1 MSATAH
7 LSDDARNLNW
17 LVASFTSK
25 VPGVANT
32 LVLSADGLPLALSEN
47 LDREAADQ
55 LAAIASGLLSLT
67 TGAARCLQ
75 AGAVRQT
82 IVEMEAG
89 FLFVQR
95 ISDGSILSVLTT
107 TDADLGLI
115 GYEMALL
122 VSRVG
127 DVLTPALRVE
137 LQAALPQ

>member
-1 MSATAH
+1 MNLNH

-17 LVASFTSK
+17 LVGNFTSK

-32 LVLSADGLPLALSEN
+32 LVLSADGLPLAISDN

-55 LAAIASGLLSLT
+55 LSAIASGLSSLT
-67 TGAARCLQ
+67 HGAARCLA
-75 AGAVRQT
+75 AGAVKQS

-89 FLFVQR
+89 FLFVQT

-137 LQAALPQ
+137 LQAALPT

>member
-1 MSATAH
+1 MNITH

-17 LVASFTSK
+17 LVGNFTQK

-32 LVLSADGLPLALSEN
+32 LVLSADGLPLALSDN
-47 LDREAADQ
+47 LTRDAADQ
-55 LAAIASGLLSLT
+55 LSAIASGLSALT
-67 TGAARCLQ
+67 QGAARCLA
-75 AGAVRQT
+75 AGAVKQA

-89 FLFVQR
+89 FLFVQT

-137 LQAALPQ
+137 LQSALPS

>member
-1 MSATAH
+1 MTTTH
-7 LSDDARNLNW
+7 LSDDARNLSW
-17 LVASFTSK
+17 LVANFTTK

-32 LVLSADGLPLALSEN
+32 LVLSADGLPLALSDN

-55 LAAIASGLLSLT
+55 LAAIASGLSSLT
-67 TGAARCLQ
+67 HGAARLLA
-75 AGAVRQT
+75 AGGVKQT

-89 FLFVQR
+89 FLFVQT

-137 LQAALPQ
+137 LQAALPS

>member
-1 MSATAH
+1 MNNSH

-17 LVASFTSK
+17 LVGNFTSK

-32 LVLSADGLPLALSEN
+32 LVLSADGLPLALSDN

-55 LAAIASGLLSLT
+55 LAAIASGLSSLT
-67 TGAARCLQ
+67 QGAARLLA
-75 AGAVRQT
+75 AGAVKQA

-89 FLFVQR
+89 FLFVQT

-137 LQAALPQ
+137 LQTALPG

>member
-1 MSATAH
+1 MNVNH

-17 LVASFTSK
+17 LVANFTSK

-32 LVLSADGLPLALSEN
+32 LV
-47 LDREAADQ
+47 
-55 LAAIASGLLSLT
+55 
-67 TGAARCLQ
+67 
-75 AGAVRQT
+75 QT
-82 IVEMEAG
+82 
-89 FLFVQR
+89 

-137 LQAALPQ
+137 LQAALPS

>member
-1 MSATAH
+1 MSTTH
-7 LSDDARNLNW
+7 LSDDARNLSW
-17 LVASFTSK
+17 LVSNFTTK

-32 LVLSADGLPLALSEN
+32 LVLSADGLPLALSDN

-55 LAAIASGLLSLT
+55 LAAIASGLSSLT
-67 TGAARCLQ
+67 HGAARLLA
-75 AGAVRQT
+75 AGAVKQT

-89 FLFVQR
+89 FMFVQT

-137 LQAALPQ
+137 LQAALPS

>member
-1 MSATAH
+1 MTPTH

-17 LVASFTSK
+17 LVANFTAK

-32 LVLSADGLPLALSEN
+32 LVLSADGLPLALSDN

-55 LAAIASGLLSLT
+55 LSAIASGLCSLT
-67 TGAARCLQ
+67 QGAARCLV
-75 AGAVRQT
+75 AGGVKQV

-89 FLFVQR
+89 FLFVQT

-137 LQAALPQ
+137 LQSALPT

>member
-1 MSATAH
+1 MAN

-17 LVASFTSK
+17 LVANFTSK

-32 LVLSADGLPLALSEN
+32 LVVSADGLPLALSEN
-47 LDREAADQ
+47 LDRTAADQ
-55 LAAIASGLLSLT
+55 LAAIASGLSSLT
-67 TGAARCLQ
+67 QGAARILQ
-75 AGAVRQT
+75 AGEVKQS

-89 FLFVQR
+89 FLFVQV

-107 TDADLGLI
+107 TDADLGLV

-122 VSRVG
+122 VARVG

-137 LQAALPQ
+137 LQAALPS

>member
-1 MSATAH
+1 MAN

-17 LVASFTSK
+17 LVANFTSK

-32 LVLSADGLPLALSEN
+32 LVVSADGLPLALSEN
-47 LDREAADQ
+47 LDRTAADQ
-55 LAAIASGLLSLT
+55 LAAIASGLSSLT
-67 TGAARCLQ
+67 QGAARILQ
-75 AGAVRQT
+75 AGEVKQS

-89 FLFVQR
+89 FLFVQV

-122 VSRVG
+122 VARVG

-137 LQAALPQ
+137 LQAALPS

>member
-1 MSATAH
+1 MSTTH
-7 LSDDARNLNW
+7 LSDDARNLSW
-17 LVASFTSK
+17 LVSNFTTK

-32 LVLSADGLPLALSEN
+32 LVLSADGLPLALSDN

-55 LAAIASGLLSLT
+55 LAAIASGLSSLT
-67 TGAARCLQ
+67 HGAARLLA
-75 AGAVRQT
+75 AGAVKQT

-89 FLFVQR
+89 FLFVQT

-137 LQAALPQ
+137 LQAALPS